1 MIKNEYD
8 YIIVGSGSA
17 GSIVANR
24 LSKDPNNRVL
34 VLEAGGWDNYFWL
47 KIPIGYYRAI
57 FDDRFA
63 RQFKTEPSE
72 GSGGR
77 SIIWPRGKVLGGSSS
92 INGLNFIRGQKEDFD
107 DWEKLGAKGWDYR
120 SVLPSFR
127 RLENYKGGQDQYHGN
142 LGEMIVS
149 DLKND
154 NPACQAWIEA
164 AKEFG
169 LPQNSD
175 FNGETTYG
183 VGSYQFSTSGRMRYS
198 SATAFL
204 KPAMKRSNLKVKI
217 NALASKVLFKGSNA
231 IGVEWIENNEI
242 KKSYSSKEVILS
254 GGSLQS
260 PQLLQLSGVGPA
272 ELLKKYKIPVIHDS
286 PEVGKNLQDHYQVRG
301 IVKLKNNNG
310 SINNQSRNPIK
321 LAEWGLR
328 WLLYGSGPLTC
339 GAGQIGGAACSK
351 HSKNGRPDLQ
361 FNVMPLSVDKPGEPL
376 HNYPGFTSSVWQCHP
391 ESRGTLKIKSINPK
405 EQAEIRPEYLSKKL
419 DQEVIVEGIKMI
431 RDIFN
436 QPSFKKLWDE
446 EILPG
451 TNVKTDEEI
460 LSWAKNNG
468 GTVFHAVGTCRMGGD
483 NNSVVNEK
491 LQVRGVENLRVID
504 ASVMPQVTS
513 ANTNAPSLM
522 IGEKGASFLTES

>member
-1 MIKNEYD
+1 M
-8 YIIVGSGSA
+8 
-17 GSIVANR
+17 
-24 LSKDPNNRVL
+24 
-34 VLEAGGWDNYFWL
+34 
-47 KIPIGYYRAI
+47 
-57 FDDRFA
+57 
-63 RQFKTEPSE
+63 
-72 GSGGR
+72 
-77 SIIWPRGKVLGGSSS
+77 
-92 INGLNFIRGQKEDFD
+92 
-107 DWEKLGAKGWDYR
+107 
-120 SVLPSFR
+120 
-127 RLENYKGGQDQYHGN
+127 
-142 LGEMIVS
+142 
-149 DLKND
+149 
-154 NPACQAWIEA
+154 
-164 AKEFG
+164 
-169 LPQNSD
+169 
-175 FNGETTYG
+175 
-183 VGSYQFSTSGRMRYS
+183 
-198 SATAFL
+198 
-204 KPAMKRSNLKVKI
+204 
-217 NALASKVLFKGSNA
+217 
-231 IGVEWIENNEI
+231 
-242 KKSYSSKEVILS
+242 S

>member
-1 MIKNEYD
+1 M
-8 YIIVGSGSA
+8 
-17 GSIVANR
+17 
-24 LSKDPNNRVL
+24 SK
-34 VLEAGGWDNYFWL
+34 
-47 KIPIGYYRAI
+47 I
-57 FDDRFA
+57 
-63 RQFKTEPSE
+63 
-72 GSGGR
+72 
-77 SIIWPRGKVLGGSSS
+77 
-92 INGLNFIRGQKEDFD
+92 
-107 DWEKLGAKGWDYR
+107 
-120 SVLPSFR
+120 
-127 RLENYKGGQDQYHGN
+127 
-142 LGEMIVS
+142 
-149 DLKND
+149 
-154 NPACQAWIEA
+154 
-164 AKEFG
+164 
-169 LPQNSD
+169 
-175 FNGETTYG
+175 
-183 VGSYQFSTSGRMRYS
+183 
-198 SATAFL
+198 
-204 KPAMKRSNLKVKI
+204 
-217 NALASKVLFKGSNA
+217 
-231 IGVEWIENNEI
+231 
-242 KKSYSSKEVILS
+242 
-254 GGSLQS
+254 SL
-260 PQLLQLSGVGPA
+260 
-272 ELLKKYKIPVIHDS
+272 I
-286 PEVGKNLQDHYQVRG
+286 
-301 IVKLKNNNG
+301 
-310 SINNQSRNPIK
+310 
-321 LAEWGLR
+321 
-328 WLLYGSGPLTC
+328 